1 MISAIVIII
10 AYLFGSISSAIVTCR
25 LFGLPDPRTQGSGN
39 PGATNV
45 LRVGGKLPAVIT
57 LLGDVLKGVIPVLLA
72 KALSLPTLSLAL
84 VAFAAFIG
92 HLYPV
97 FFNFRGGK
105 GVATTL
111 GCLSALSWPLGLALI
126 LTWLLIAILFRYSS
140 LAALITA
147 ISAPFYTGYLTNETY
162 TIMVICMSVILIY
175 RHRKN
180 IYQLWQG
187 NEDKIGKKKITT
199 RKAANEDIR
208 E

>member
-1 MISAIVIII
+1 MLSAIVIII

-92 HLYPV
+92 HLYPL
-97 FFNFRGGK
+97 FFRFRGGK

-111 GCLSALSWPLGLALI
+111 GCLLALSWPLGLTLI

-147 ISAPFYTGYLTNETY
+147 ISAPFYTWYFTNETY
-162 TIMVICMSVILIY
+162 TIMVVCMSVLLIY

-187 NEDKIGKKKITT
+187 NEDKIGKKKVTT